1 MARQFLDI
9 DYLNRM
15 IAEGEHQQQDFKYK
29 ITDACKLAKSV
40 SAFANTDGGRLMIGV
55 RDDGHLSG
63 VRSEEE
69 VYMMQVAAE
78 VYCKPMVEISFE
90 RLVAEGRQIVIAHVP
105 VSDQKPIR
113 ALCDDG
119 RYRAFIRIADENIV
133 ASPVQIRIW
142 KEEQSPRGQVFT
154 YSETENKVF
163 SALQTDNLQ
172 SLNQIVRRS
181 GVKRYQ
187 VIVTLARMIRY
198 GLVECRFSEH
208 QFLFRSLDISHL

>member
-40 SAFANTDGGRLMIGV
+40 SAFSNTDGGRLMIGV

-78 VYCKPMVEISFE
+78 VYCKPTVQISFE
-90 RLVAEGRQIVIAHVP
+90 RLVAGGRQIVIAHVP
-105 VSDQKPIR
+105 VSDHKPIR

-119 RYRAFIRIADENIV
+119 RYRAFIRMADENIV
-133 ASPVQIRIW
+133 ASPVHVRIW
-142 KEEQSPRGQVFT
+142 KDEQSPRGQVFS
-154 YSETENKVF
+154 YSDIENKVF
-163 SALQTDNLQ
+163 SALHTDKFLT
-172 SLNQIVRRS
+172 LNQVVRRS
-181 GVKRYQ
+181 GVKRPQ

-198 GLVECRFSEH
+198 GLVTCQFIEH
-208 QFLFRSLDISHL
+208 QFLFGSLEL

>member
-1 MARQFLDI
+1 
-9 DYLNRM
+9 M

-40 SAFANTDGGRLMIGV
+40 SAFSNTDGGRLMIGV

-78 VYCKPMVEISFE
+78 VYCKPTVQISFE
-90 RLVAEGRQIVIAHVP
+90 RLVAGGRQIVIAHVP
-105 VSDQKPIR
+105 VSDHKPIR

-119 RYRAFIRIADENIV
+119 RYRAFIRMADENIV
-133 ASPVQIRIW
+133 ASPVHVRIW
-142 KEEQSPRGQVFT
+142 KDEQSPRGQVFS
-154 YSETENKVF
+154 YSDIENKVF
-163 SALQTDNLQ
+163 SALHTDKFLT
-172 SLNQIVRRS
+172 LNQVVRRS
-181 GVKRYQ
+181 GVKRPQ

-198 GLVECRFSEH
+198 GLVTCQFIEH
-208 QFLFRSLDISHL
+208 QFLFGSLEL